1 MARHAKIPMLSGC
14 CHVLSSLANVRNL
27 VIDIKA
33 RIVTQVAFLMS
44 ANFACTGDRAL
55 TAIHHDRSAEM
66 KMA

>member
-1 MARHAKIPMLSGC
+1 M
-14 CHVLSSLANVRNL
+14 LSSLVNVRNP

-44 ANFACTGDRAL
+44 ANFACTCDRAL

-66 KMA
+66 KVAYHIGRK